1 VPYNNP
7 PSPSDGLRAV
17 SRLLALAA
25 GPLDGARPLQAAV
38 AAEARDLLG
47 VPAAVVD
54 LRDDARPAAVV
65 LVADGPGEPRR
76 ESVPA
81 DLMRSRE
88 LSGLFERGPESPVV
102 LSLGEHLLVLAG
114 EVDTDLAEAFAGAAT
129 AALARLGATEEHARH
144 AARQS
149 ALTRAAKT
157 LNESLDLSTLLGRI
171 CQEATVIIDADSAA
185 IYSGSLEEG
194 LTVRAAYGLPPEVLE
209 WEMPEGG
216 GLAGKVLLADAPLL
230 AEDYAAVAELPP
242 DSPFSSI
249 RSCVAAPIHWGGEV
263 RGVLSVGYRRRF
275 AVDES
280 HLETLAAFA
289 ELAAVAFQNASAHAG
304 LARAAR
310 TDTLTG
316 CLNHAALHDGLAR
329 EIERAERAGGGPLS
343 LVLLDLDDFKA
354 VNDEHGHLVGDE
366 VLRRVG
372 HALRTTTRPYDLA
385 ARYGGDEFALVAVEA
400 DEAQAAEIA
409 ARALERVSAA
419 LGDLDGVAS
428 AGATAGVAE
437 WSTGGTASDLIARA
451 DRAMLH
457 AKREGAR
464 GRVHAF
470 SELPAA
476 ARPRFGRAVAH
487 RSPVAPPEPASAP
500 PLEWPAPGVD
510 ERLRKRTR
518 QLALANQ
525 LGARLSAM
533 TDVDAI
539 IEAAVHE
546 LHGAFGFYLCC
557 AARLRDDDIVEA
569 AAERG
574 EVPQDRGW
582 SQPRDHGLIGRCL
595 REQRPILCNDVAND
609 PDYCTSHETVD
620 VGSEIVV
627 PVFVGDVLWGA
638 LDVEEIDVE
647 AFDEEDLILVQTVA
661 DLIGSAL
668 RSASLYERL
677 EAAYLGTAEALAVA
691 LEAKDAYTA
700 EHARSIVDQTEAVG
714 RALGMDEEA
723 LKDLRLG
730 AVFHD
735 IGKIAIPESI
745 LNKRGPLTPEERA
758 TIEQHT
764 VIGEQILA
772 PVEFLASVRRL
783 VRHEHERWDGGGY
796 PDRLAG
802 EEIPLGSRIILACDA
817 LHAMTSDRPYRK
829 AMSCEEAYAELR
841 RHAGTQFDPR
851 VVEAL
856 LEVLGA

>member
-1 VPYNNP
+1 
-7 PSPSDGLRAV
+7 
-17 SRLLALAA
+17 
-25 GPLDGARPLQAAV
+25 
-38 AAEARDLLG
+38 

-54 LRDDARPAAVV
+54 LRDHARSAATV
-65 LVADGPGEPRR
+65 LVADGDGEPRR
-76 ESVPA
+76 ESVASESIEPA
-81 DLMRSRE
+81 MSALFACGLPE
-88 LSGLFERGPESPVV
+88 LRV
-102 LSLGEHLLVLAG
+102 LQLPQHLLVLAG
-114 EVDTDLAEAFAGAAT
+114 TVDADLADAFAGAAA
-129 AALARLGATEEHARH
+129 AALARLGSAEAQARES
-144 AARQS
+144 ARQA

-157 LNESLDLSTLLGRI
+157 LNESPDLSTLLGRI
-171 CQEATVIIDADSAA
+171 CQEATVVIEADSAA
-185 IYSGSLEEG
+185 IYSGSLEDG
-194 LTVRAAYGLPPEVLE
+194 LTVRAAYGLPPEVLD

-216 GLAGKVLLADAPLL
+216 GLAGKVLLEDAPLL
-230 AEDYAAVAELPP
+230 AEDYAAVAELPQ
-242 DSPFSSI
+242 DSPFASI
-249 RSCVAAPIHWGGEV
+249 RSCVAAPIYWGGEL
-263 RGVLSVGYRRRF
+263 RGVISVGYRRRF
-275 AVDES
+275 AVDGS

-316 CLNHAALHDGLAR
+316 CLNHAALYDGLAR
-329 EIERAERAGGGPLS
+329 EIERAERGSGALA
-343 LVLLDLDDFKA
+343 LVILDLDDFKA
-354 VNDEHGHLVGDE
+354 VNDQHGHLIGDE

-372 HALRTTTRPYDLA
+372 HALRSTTRPYDLA
-385 ARYGGDEFALVAVEA
+385 ARYGGDEFALVAVDA

-409 ARALERVSAA
+409 ARALERLGAA
-419 LGDLDGVAS
+419 LGELGGVAG
-428 AGATAGVAE
+428 GATAGVAE
-437 WSTGGTASDLIARA
+437 WSSGGTASDLIARA
-451 DRAMLH
+451 DRALLH

-487 RSPVAPPEPASAP
+487 RSPVAPPETAAPAA
-500 PLEWPAPGVD
+500 EWPAPGVD

-539 IEAAVHE
+539 IAAAVDE

-574 EVPQDRGW
+574 DVPQDRGW
-582 SQPRDHGLIGRCL
+582 SQPRDVGLIGRCL
-595 REQRPILCNDVAND
+595 REQRPILCNDVAKD
-609 PDYCTSHETVD
+609 PDYVISRETVH
-620 VGSEIVV
+620 VGSEIVA
-627 PVFVGDVLWGA
+627 PVFIGDALWGA
-638 LDVEEIDVE
+638 LDVEEIVAE
-647 AFDEEDLILVQTVA
+647 AFDEEDLVLVQTVA
-661 DLIGSAL
+661 DMIGSAL
-668 RSASLYERL
+668 FSASLYERL
-677 EAAYLGTAEALAVA
+677 ESAYMGTAEALAVA

-700 EHARSIVDQTEAVG
+700 EHARSIVDQAEAVG
-714 RALGMDEEA
+714 RRLGMDEQE

-730 AVFHD
+730 AAFHD

-758 TIEQHT
+758 TVERHT

-783 VRHEHERWDGGGY
+783 VRHEHERWDGSGY

-802 EEIPLGSRIILACDA
+802 EAIPLGSRIILACDA

-829 AMSCEEAYAELR
+829 AMSCEEAHAELR
-841 RHAGTQFDPR
+841 RHSGTQFDSR

>member
-1 VPYNNP
+1 M
-7 PSPSDGLRAV
+7 
-17 SRLLALAA
+17 
-25 GPLDGARPLQAAV
+25 
-38 AAEARDLLG
+38 LG

-54 LRDDARPAAVV
+54 LRDQARNAAPV
-65 LVADGPGEPRR
+65 LIADGNGEPRR
-76 ESVPA
+76 ASVAPECIEQLFA
-81 DLMRSRE
+81 SGPLLVLDLPQHR
-88 LSGLFERGPESPVV
+88 
-102 LSLGEHLLVLAG
+102 LVLAG
-114 EVDTDLAEAFAGAAT
+114 EVDADLADAFAGAAS
-129 AALARLGATEEHARH
+129 AALARLSAAEAQARES
-144 AARQS
+144 ARQA

-171 CQEATVIIDADSAA
+171 CQEATVVIEADSAA
-185 IYSGSLEEG
+185 IYSGSLEDG
-194 LTVRAAYGLPPEVLE
+194 LTVRAAYGLPPEVLD

-216 GLAGKVLLADAPLL
+216 GLAGKVLVEDRPLL
-230 AEDYAAVAELPP
+230 AEDYSAVAELP
-242 DSPFSSI
+242 DSPFASI

-263 RGVLSVGYRRRF
+263 RGVISVGYRRRF

-280 HLETLAAFA
+280 HLETLRAFA

-304 LARAAR
+304 LARQAR

-316 CLNHAALHDGLAR
+316 CLNHAALYDGLAR
-329 EIERAERAGGGPLS
+329 EIERAERGSGALA
-343 LVLLDLDDFKA
+343 LVILDLDDFKA
-354 VNDEHGHLVGDE
+354 VNDRHGHLIGDE

-372 HALRTTTRPYDLA
+372 HALRSTTRPYDLA
-385 ARYGGDEFALVAVEA
+385 ARYGGDEFALVAVDA
-400 DEAQAAEIA
+400 DETQAAEIA
-409 ARALERVSAA
+409 ARALERLSAA
-419 LGDLDGVAS
+419 LGELNGVAG
-428 AGATAGVAE
+428 GATAGVAE
-437 WSTGGTASDLIARA
+437 WSAGGTASDLIARA
-451 DRAMLH
+451 DRALLH

-487 RSPVAPPEPASAP
+487 RSPVAPPETAAPA
-500 PLEWPAPGVD
+500 LEWPAPGVD

-539 IEAAVHE
+539 IEAAVDE

-557 AARLRDDDIVEA
+557 AARLRDDDLVEA

-574 EVPQDRGW
+574 DVPQGRGW
-582 SQPRDHGLIGRCL
+582 SQPRDVGLIGRCL
-595 REQRPILCNDVAND
+595 REQRPILCNDVAKD
-609 PDYCTSHETVD
+609 PDYVISRETVD
-620 VGSEIVV
+620 VGSELVA
-627 PVFVGDVLWGA
+627 PVFIGDALWGA
-638 LDVEEIDVE
+638 LDVEEIDPE
-647 AFDEEDLILVQTVA
+647 AFDEEDLVLVQTVA

-668 RSASLYERL
+668 FSASLYERL
-677 EAAYLGTAEALAVA
+677 ESAYLGTAEALAVA

-700 EHARSIVDQTEAVG
+700 EHARSIVDQAEAVG
-714 RALGMDEEA
+714 QRLGMDEQS

-730 AVFHD
+730 AAFHD

-758 TIEQHT
+758 TVERHT

-783 VRHEHERWDGGGY
+783 VRHEHERWDGNGY

-802 EEIPLGSRIILACDA
+802 EAIPLGSRIILACDA

-829 AMSCEEAYAELR
+829 AMSCEEATAELR

-851 VVEAL
+851 VVETL
-856 LEVLGA
+856 LEVVGAG